1 MRCPVVQPAEAE
13 VLVKMIE
20 KKLYECL
27 KPVDRP
33 AAATARACSN
43 VALVK
48 YWGKADERRRVPAT
62 GSLSVTL
69 GGLTT
74 ETTVAFSDRMSPDL
88 VVLDGRPLGGRE
100 AARVSAFLD
109 LVRELCQ
116 HHQLPVGG
124 ASVRSVNYFPT
135 AAGLASSASGFAAL
149 AGASVRAAGMET
161 SSDTLATL
169 ARLGSA
175 SAARSVHGGFVELV
189 PHRAEDGTWDARTAR
204 VASENHWDLR
214 VLVSV
219 VDAGYKPLGSTPA
232 MARTAATSPY
242 YAGWLD
248 TWGEDLSEARE
259 AITSRDLERLASV
272 AEHSA
277 LKLHA
282 LTMTSRPPVQFFRG
296 PSVEVMH
303 AVWDLRSSGT
313 LCAFTADAGPNMKVL
328 CSPDDEE
335 RVRAALMSVQGVQT
349 VQATAVGGPL
359 EVVAHEVDPAAS
371 WRRTGSSADASR
383 GSTPEENGA

>member
-1 MRCPVVQPAEAE
+1 MTRWC
-13 VLVKMIE
+13 
-20 KKLYECL
+20 
-27 KPVDRP
+27 KPMAQEIPLEGFEPIDRP

-48 YWGKADERRRVPAT
+48 YWGKVDEQRRVPAT

-74 ETTVAFSDRMSPDL
+74 ETTVAFSDREGPDL
-88 VVLDGRPLGGRE
+88 VVLDGRHIGGRE
-100 AARVSAFLD
+100 GARVSIFLD
-109 LVRELCQ
+109 MIRSVSLLHR
-116 HHQLPVGG
+116 LPIGA
-124 ASVRSVNYFPT
+124 ASVRSANYFPT

-149 AGASVRAAGMET
+149 AGAAVRAAGMKA
-161 SSDTLATL
+161 SFDTLSNL

-189 PHRAEDGTWDARTAR
+189 PFKRENGSWDARTSP

-242 YAGWLD
+242 YDGWLGS
-248 TWGEDLSEARE
+248 WGKDLAEAHE
-259 AITSRDLERLASV
+259 AIAARDLERLASIV
-272 AEHSA
+272 EHSA

-282 LTMTSRPPVQFFRG
+282 LTMTSRPPVQFLRG
-296 PSVEVMH
+296 PSIELMH
-303 AVWDLRSSGT
+303 TVWDLRSSGT
-313 LCAFTADAGPNMKVL
+313 LCAFTADAGPNIKVL
-328 CSPDDEE
+328 CSPSDEE
-335 RVRAALMSVQGVQT
+335 RVRAALMSVNGVQS
-349 VQATAVGGPL
+349 VQATAVGGPID
-359 EVVAHEVDPAAS
+359 VVAHDVDPAGS
-371 WRRTGSSADASR
+371 WRTMSADNVEKDAEPSSSER
-383 GSTPEENGA
+383 D